1 LSTKY
6 QPNIT
11 KQEFSSGTIIALA
24 EPSIRNLIQQI
35 CEDPLMRTLSK
46 ALSTTLT
53 ATVLALGASA
63 VQAAPVTVAY
73 TSFVA
78 QAGTITFAETTVG
91 VQNPIYLAS
100 NYGGLSSVGAPRV
113 AFGGWFQGQTGRA
126 DGSVN
131 DPTAGASPTN
141 ITMQL
146 AANATPVQRAADPI
160 PPAAGWTP
168 EQPVLL
174 STNAGGGGSVAMLFA
189 DVDVY
194 GVAFTMGDL
203 AAIGSVQ
210 VTAYSRAG
218 ARIGN
223 WLSTNTRQNFFAITS
238 LTAEIAGLL
247 VSFSPGSTDSFHV
260 DTIRFACP
268 AVGSCTDGGG
278 GGGGGNVP
286 EPGTWALVGLA
297 LAGLGL
303 TRKRL
308 QR

>member
-11 KQEFSSGTIIALA
+11 KQEFSSGTIIALLK
-24 EPSIRNLIQQI
+24 PSIRHLILQI
-35 CEDPLMRTLSK
+35 CEDLLMRTLSK

-53 ATVLALGASA
+53 ASALALVAGA
-63 VQAAPVTVAY
+63 VQATPVPVAY
-73 TSFVA
+73 GSFVA

-100 NYGGLSSVGAPRV
+100 NYGGLSSAGAPRV

-126 DGSVN
+126 DGGVN
-131 DPTAGASPTN
+131 DPTAGTSPTN
-141 ITMQL
+141 IIMQL

-168 EQPVLL
+168 DQPVLL

-247 VSFSPGSTDSFHV
+247 VSFAPGSTDSFHV

-268 AVGSCTDGGG
+268 AVGSCT
-278 GGGGGNVP
+278 GGGGNAP
-286 EPGTWALVGLA
+286 EPGTWALVALA